1 MEDTK
6 IHEEEKKKQT
16 YYSIIYQYG
25 HVVNNTLYYRPI
37 GVVKG
42 TVDHESGI
50 FTTDKGRNFKALDL
64 GISESEEER
73 VERVERVDTTD
84 LTDEEIEL
92 LKSGLYFAFPIS
104 EDALVT
110 EYKEMFEDFKGTDEE
125 FQGLKFDAVM
135 EYFRKVSSY
144 VLLSTYNSYLQEH
157 VFMYLDEETLKLY
170 RMVDIGSDFSTASG
184 ALEREEKVYS
194 KPLMELT
201 LNDLESIQTGDYGY
215 PMSPDTGGFN
225 LGSLMQSGALKQ
237 VGTNAYQV
245 NTSQLGE
252 NATVEEVMRMLTG
265 EQAKASTEALAAA
278 REEYDK
284 KVDFDAE
291 ELIADIQ
298 TKIIGQDPVVEA
310 FINLLY
316 SNNRYRDY
324 PTKKKDMLI
333 IGPTGCGKTSI
344 PSLVCK
350 ELGIPYTVANLAE
363 LSDTGLAGKSIG
375 EIIES
380 FVINAGGPEKASL
393 GGVII
398 LNEIDKILNK
408 GTGKGSIAD
417 ELLDLIE
424 GRYYTYKPNYYKE
437 AVDIDLSNITF
448 VATGAF
454 SEIVESKLKLPKTVG
469 FAPVDDKQEE
479 KKKQIEA
486 GFVEITDEDL
496 RKAGLKTE
504 LIGRFKVIKVVRQLG
519 YDDFVRIAQSPIS
532 NLSVSREAYEKIDHV
547 TLVVD
552 PSAYHRIAAR
562 AVEESTGARGV
573 ASITE
578 NMLNKAETKFR
589 LLRGQPGT
597 LLVTDETVDDD
608 RCFSLYR
615 NNDDGSQEV
624 VYEQKVKRLG
634 SKLN

>member
-1 MEDTK
+1 MDEAMNK
-6 IHEEEKKKQT
+6 EETKQT

-25 HVVNNTLYYRPI
+25 HVANNTLYYIPI
-37 GVVKG
+37 DVVKG

-64 GISESEEER
+64 GILESEEER

-104 EDALVT
+104 EDALIT
-110 EYKEMFEDFKGTDEE
+110 EYPEMFKDFEGTDEE
-125 FQGLKFDAVM
+125 LQGLKFDAVM

-157 VFMYLDEETLKLY
+157 VFMYLDEETLRLY
-170 RMVDIGSDFSTASG
+170 RMVDIGLDFSTASG
-184 ALEREEKVYS
+184 AIEREEKVYS

-201 LNDLESIQTGDYGY
+201 LNDLESIQTGDFGY
-215 PMSPDTGGFN
+215 PMSPDTN
-225 LGSLMQSGALKQ
+225 LGLLMQSGALKQ

-245 NTSQLGE
+245 NMSQLGE
-252 NATVEEVMRMLTG
+252 NATVEDVMRMLTG
-265 EQAKASTEALAAA
+265 EQAKASTEALDAA

-284 KVDFDAE
+284 KVDFDPE

-310 FINLLY
+310 FIDLLY
-316 SNNRYRDY
+316 SNNRYSRDY
-324 PTKKKDMLI
+324 PTKKKNMLI
-333 IGPTGCGKTSI
+333 MGPTGCGKTSI
-344 PSLVCK
+344 PSQVCEK
-350 ELGIPYTVANLAE
+350 LGIPYIVANLAE
-363 LSDTGLAGKSIG
+363 LSDTGLVGKSIG
-375 EIIES
+375 DIIES

-393 GGVII
+393 GGVIV
-398 LNEIDKILNK
+398 LDEVDKIMNK

-417 ELLDLIE
+417 ELLGVIG
-424 GRYYTYKPNYYKE
+424 GRFYTYKPNYYKE

-469 FAPVDDKQEE
+469 FATVDDKQEE
-479 KKKQIEA
+479 RKKQIEA

-496 RKAGLKTE
+496 KKAGVKAE
-504 LIGRFKVIKVVRQLG
+504 FIGRFKERVVVRQLG
-519 YDDFVRIAQSPIS
+519 YGDFVRIAQSPIS
-532 NLSVSREAYEKIDHV
+532 NLSVSREAYKKVDNV
-547 TLVVD
+547 VLVVD
-552 PSAYHRIAAR
+552 DSAYHRIAER
-562 AVEESTGARGV
+562 AVKESTGARGV
-573 ASITE
+573 MAITE
-578 NMLNKAETKFR
+578 RMLSKAETKFR

-597 LLVTDETVDDD
+597 LFVSDETVDNN

-624 VYEQKVKRLG
+624 VYEQKVK
-634 SKLN
+634 KLTKD